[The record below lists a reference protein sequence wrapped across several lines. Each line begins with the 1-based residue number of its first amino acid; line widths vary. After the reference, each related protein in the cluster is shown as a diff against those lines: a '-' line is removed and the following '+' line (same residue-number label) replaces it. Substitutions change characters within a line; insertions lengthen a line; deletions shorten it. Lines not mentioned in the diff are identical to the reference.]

1 MAMPDE
7 AAYARNWWRIL
18 LLDGL
23 IGAAAVAVGLW
34 RGGPL
39 VVLALIGAVY
49 DAAVARRFFKWRR
62 LRRERDQPR

>member
-7 AAYARNWWRIL
+7 VAYAPNWWRIL
-18 LLDGL
+18 LVDAL
-23 IGAAAVAVGLW
+23 IGVAAVAVGLW

-39 VVLALIGAVY
+39 AVLALIGAVY

-62 LRRERDQPR
+62 LRQERDRGR